1 MILAARGE
9 RWAALAALL
18 LFIALGLWG
27 ARYHWVEQ
35 AGTAERDGYVR
46 QAEQLRSGS
55 LPRDPYRPLLYPLAA
70 AALSTLTGDAFAAAR
85 LISNLAAAALAWLA
99 FAFGRRLAGA
109 AAGGWA
115 MALVAVNPNLWI
127 LGQHT
132 TTDMLFAALG
142 AAALLAGMVYL
153 ESPAPAPAVAAGLAF
168 GLAAFT
174 RSNAVFLVPPL
185 LAAWWLARPPAGA
198 AGRGLN
204 AAGLGIDTTGRGLH
218 AAGPGPASGAAA
230 ARPRA
235 RRASHL
241 AAAAAASLT
250 GLLPHWALRQAVF
263 GNPFHDENWKNLAWK
278 IHGYPD
284 WSYLD
289 RAPYHGLGELL
300 RTDAAAVVR
309 AGWAELVRF
318 AEAGLPQLLGT
329 WAHVLL
335 FLAGAAYV
343 LWRPRGSARSA
354 RSAGWL
360 LASGALFV
368 TATAFT
374 FFTWGRLLLLLLP
387 PAGAFSGVLPGSP
400 APPAPGPSRPIP
412 GKGSANLPV
421 DAGRQ
426 ARLHRLRRLR
436 RAAWT
441 AVGLAAVL
449 GLAVKTF
456 AYRLPAFIADHPYAE
471 VAALRRLDAVLPGGG
486 AVAGSSPFLG
496 RYLRHRYVDL
506 PDAFGA
512 EIRDPR
518 LYYARLAG
526 LVRREKVSFLVIGAI
541 DLRDRPRALLGP
553 APPVGWL
560 QPWLQ
565 SIPAP
570 TQGTSVAVWRV
581 IPAARGADVEDGV
594 KGADAAGGLQK
605 PAARAAEKS
614 NHSAPPDAR
623 PGGA

>member
-46 QAEQLRSGS
+46 QAEQLRAGS

-70 AALSTLTGDAFAAAR
+70 AALATLTGDAFAAAR

-99 FAFGRRLAGA
+99 FACGRRLAGA

-127 LGQHT
+127 LGQHA

-142 AAALLAGMVYL
+142 AAALLAGMMYL
-153 ESPAPAPAVAAGLAF
+153 ESPALAPAVAAGLAF

-185 LAAWWLARPPAGA
+185 LAAWWLARPPADA
-198 AGRGLN
+198 AGRGPN
-204 AAGLGIDTTGRGLH
+204 P
-218 AAGPGPASGAAA
+218 AGPGPVSDASA

-250 GLLPHWALRQAVF
+250 GLLPHWALREAAF

-289 RAPYHGLGELL
+289 RVPYRGLGELL

-309 AGWAELVRF
+309 AGWEELVRF
-318 AEAGLPQLLGT
+318 AAAGLPQLLGT

-335 FLAGAAYV
+335 FLAGAAYA
-343 LWRPRGSARSA
+343 LWHPRSSARSV
-354 RSAGWL
+354 RSAWWL
-360 LASGALFV
+360 LASGALFI

-387 PAGAFSGVLPGSP
+387 PAGAFSGVLPASP
-400 APPAPGPSRPIP
+400 APPAPGAPRPVP
-412 GKGSANLPV
+412 GDGAANLSV
-421 DAGRQ
+421 DTGRQ
-426 ARLHRLRRLR
+426 VRLRRLR
-436 RAAWT
+436 RAACT

-471 VAALRRLDAVLPGGG
+471 VAALRRLDATLPAGG
-486 AVAGSSPFLG
+486 ALAGSSPFLG

-541 DLRDRPRALLGP
+541 DLRDRPCALLGP

-565 SIPAP
+565 SIPAR
-570 TQGTSVAVWRV
+570 TQSPGIAVWRV
-581 IPAARGADVEDGV
+581 IPAANGADVGDGV
-594 KGADAAGGLQK
+594 KGANAADAAGGLQK
-605 PAARAAEKS
+605 PAARAAEKF

-623 PGGA
+623 SGGA